1 MANVLDVTRSRDHRR
16 PSHFRPLRM
25 VGIVLKRLA
34 QEPMYHLGRLRR
46 RDPRIWVFANTR
58 GFRDSP
64 RYLARHIAA
73 EHPDLQPCW
82 IARTESEAEEAAAAG
97 VTAAIRGTPDARSLQ
112 RRAGAAFLCIGINDL
127 EWIQLGGSH
136 LVMLYH
142 GTALKRVLLDAELH
156 RLSGGTLRARLAQRM
171 YRWSLRRTYATVDLF
186 VAGGELAKT
195 RFLSSFGCEP
205 SAVQIL
211 GSPRFDVISAGM
223 EPGGARDDLRQRLG
237 IAPDERLVLW
247 LPTWREGGDAS
258 WLPPLDAD
266 IVGAALDGTK
276 VRLVVKGHAHSEQ
289 AVIDEWLP
297 AHPAVQVL
305 REDEID
311 VNLLLHGVDALV
323 TDYSSAIYDYAVL
336 DRPILFFAPDVDNYD
351 QQGRGLY
358 EPYEALTGGTFH
370 RTWESLLGAIV
381 ESVTG
386 ESEGIA
392 TARHVR
398 AMARNRDAP
407 GSSERIVLAVRQ
419 AVGIA

>member
-1 MANVLDVTRSRDHRR
+1 
-16 PSHFRPLRM
+16 
-25 VGIVLKRLA
+25 
-34 QEPMYHLGRLRR
+34 
-46 RDPRIWVFANTR
+46 
-58 GFRDSP
+58 
-64 RYLARHIAA
+64 
-73 EHPDLQPCW
+73 
-82 IARTESEAEEAAAAG
+82 
-97 VTAAIRGTPDARSLQ
+97 
-112 RRAGAAFLCIGINDL
+112 
-127 EWIQLGGSH
+127 
-136 LVMLYH
+136 
-142 GTALKRVLLDAELH
+142 
-156 RLSGGTLRARLAQRM
+156 
-171 YRWSLRRTYATVDLF
+171 
-186 VAGGELAKT
+186 
-195 RFLSSFGCEP
+195 
-205 SAVQIL
+205 
-211 GSPRFDVISAGM
+211 
-223 EPGGARDDLRQRLG
+223 
-237 IAPDERLVLW
+237 
-247 LPTWREGGDAS
+247 
-258 WLPPLDAD
+258 
-266 IVGAALDGTK
+266 
-276 VRLVVKGHAHSEQ
+276 
-289 AVIDEWLP
+289 
-297 AHPAVQVL
+297 VQVL